1 MTVDIDAEGRRFV
14 QAYVLVGG
22 SPAQIWDAI
31 ATGPG
36 ITSWH
41 VPTSLVPP
49 EGGIGS
55 QVRANLD
62 ADNVSVVTVTSW
74 EPNSRFTT
82 EGLDLGENGPLVSTE
97 WSIERRSGGKFLVR
111 VVRSVTFSTDQWDSA
126 LESWEAAWPPYFD
139 NLRDVLEQAGG

>member
-1 MTVDIDAEGRRFV
+1 MAVHVDADGRRSV
-14 QAYVLVGG
+14 HAYVLVGG
-22 SPAQIWDAI
+22 SPAQIWEAI

-55 QVRANLD
+55 EVRVKPEAGTD
-62 ADNVSVVTVTSW
+62 SVATVTTW
-74 EPNSRFTT
+74 EPNSKFTI
-82 EGLDLGENGPLVSTE
+82 ESHDLGENAPVVATE

-111 VVRSVTFSTDQWDSA
+111 VVRSMTASTAQWDQA
-126 LESWEAAWPPYFD
+126 LESWEEGWPPSFD
-139 NLRDVLEQAGG
+139 NLRDVLEQTGG

>member
-1 MTVDIDAEGRRFV
+1 MSVDSDVQGRRSV

-22 SPAQIWDAI
+22 SLAQIWDAI

-55 QVRANLD
+55 EVRANLS
-62 ADNVSVVTVTSW
+62 AENVFVATVTSW
-74 EPNSRFTT
+74 EPASKFTT
-82 EGLDLGENGPLVSTE
+82 ESHDLGENAPVVSTE
-97 WSIERRSGGKFLVR
+97 WSVERRSGGKFLVR

-126 LESWEAAWPPYFD
+126 LENWEAAWPPYFD